1 MKANEVHKLPLCFVF
16 QKFIIV
22 SFLLATR
29 TVGITVETVNS
40 AYWQPSNRNMR
51 QGHRTQRPET
61 VSVMR
66 PPPPQSGQL
75 TYPRLPVATY
85 SRHPVTQKPPLF
97 PVFSSSQ
104 FPGYKENV
112 KAVRSNF
119 AHLHEGYAT
128 QKNLP
133 QHVRQQTAFNQQTED
148 STSRKPLKFSDVSD
162 SSILESVVNKQLIP
176 FPHTQQ
182 SQYQSPVFKES
193 HKQQQIG
200 SSTLN
205 PLTLHQ
211 NRLVLNKIP
220 SKNNLNQDREEYFN
234 RLRLEQDLRQHLH
247 TANEQSSQ
255 LTASAASPSAENRQL
270 PVHFRNTSTYHSAE
284 PNVQFTQSIE
294 ESEHHS
300 TYHAPSK
307 VLDSGP
313 QPSAIRITKAPTF
326 GQATRSF
333 SGSQLTSDIKKK
345 VTLKDILVEDCPNA
359 KEMGF
364 CASPPRYPS

>member
-51 QGHRTQRPET
+51 QGHRMQRPET

-66 PPPPQSGQL
+66 PPPHQSGQL
-75 TYPRLPVATY
+75 SYPRLPVATN
-85 SRHPVTQKPPLF
+85 SRHPVTQKPSLF
-97 PVFSSSQ
+97 PFSSSQ

-112 KAVRSNF
+112 KAIRSNF
-119 AHLHEGYAT
+119 AHFHEGYAT

-148 STSRKPLKFSDVSD
+148 STSRKPLKFSDVLD

-182 SQYQSPVFKES
+182 SQYQSPVFKER

-200 SSTLN
+200 SSTQN

-211 NRLVLNKIP
+211 NRLVFNKIS

-234 RLRLEQDLRQHLH
+234 RLRLEQNLRQHLH
-247 TANEQSSQ
+247 TANEQPSQ

-284 PNVQFTQSIE
+284 PN
-294 ESEHHS
+294 EHHS
-300 TYHAPSK
+300 TYRAPSN
-307 VLDSGP
+307 VLDSDP
-313 QPSAIRITKAPTF
+313 QSSAIRITKAPTF
-326 GQATRSF
+326 GQATRLH
-333 SGSQLTSDIKKK
+333 SGNQLTSDIKKK
-345 VTLKDILVEDCPNA
+345 VTLNDILAEDCPNA